1 MLPYRLAQREVATSS
16 GAYSYGRARAVAD
29 MARESQWLCSTAQR
43 LMNCKAGDYTVILSA
58 FEPQVHLGQFTLK
71 IESSR
76 QFDLAP
82 IPQEGA
88 GMYARVSKGEW

>member
-1 MLPYRLAQREVATSS
+1 MLPCRLAQKEMVTSS
-16 GAYSYGRARAVAD
+16 GAYTYGRARAAAD
-29 MARESQWLCSTAQR
+29 MARKSRCSCSTASR
-43 LMNCKAGDYTVILSA
+43 LMHCKAGDYTVILSA
-58 FEPQVHLGQFTLK
+58 FEPQIHLGQFTLK

-76 QFDLAP
+76 QFDLAF